1 MYRAFESF
9 VIKVVLVIIEWSVKI
24 IVHTKD
30 YGVRV
35 WENNVMR
42 KLAFET
48 LALTLAQFSSFVSY
62 LKEIE
67 MHLRCRIAYTKIT
80 KPMKLHYRELI
91 QK

>member
-1 MYRAFESF
+1 MFRIFEL
-9 VIKVVLVIIEWSVKI
+9 LVIEGVILITEWSVKI
-24 IVHTKD
+24 IVHLRA

-35 WENNVMR
+35 WENNFMR
-42 KLAFET
+42 KCVFKTLYFT
-48 LALTLAQFSSFVSY
+48 LALFRLFIFY

-67 MHLRCRIAYTKIT
+67 LHLQCRIAYVKIT